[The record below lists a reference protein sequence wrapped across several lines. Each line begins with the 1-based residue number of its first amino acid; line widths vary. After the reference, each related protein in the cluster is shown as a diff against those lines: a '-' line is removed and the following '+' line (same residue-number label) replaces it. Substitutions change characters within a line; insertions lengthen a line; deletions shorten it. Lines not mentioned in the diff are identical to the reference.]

1 MPVIR
6 NEVAKYEKEEAEFE
20 NQEIVP

>member
-1 MPVIR
+1 MPVVR
-6 NEVAKYEKEEAEFE
+6 NEVTKYEKEEAEIE